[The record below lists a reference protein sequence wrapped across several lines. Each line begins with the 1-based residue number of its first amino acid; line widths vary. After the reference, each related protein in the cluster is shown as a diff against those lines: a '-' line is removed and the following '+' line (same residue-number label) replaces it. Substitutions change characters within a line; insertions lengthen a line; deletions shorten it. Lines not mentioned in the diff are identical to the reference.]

1 MYINTIY
8 CIKLKKKT
16 KANQSANINY
26 LQRLFYCQMYI
37 SRLKI
42 LKKGIKQRAARVI
55 SRVRWRLRLRL
66 RSA

>member
-26 LQRLFYCQMYI
+26 LQRLFLLPDVYKPFKNI
-37 SRLKI
+37 
-42 LKKGIKQRAARVI
+42 KKGN
-55 SRVRWRLRLRL
+55 
-66 RSA
+66 